1 MTTFFIASIITT
13 SILSYISAQLFT
25 KEGGRACQFEYLWLF
40 QTIVKVVFNCQF
52 AFSSIIMQK
61 KNGLL
66 KITTEK
72 PSKYFLMC
80 QNIADL
86 VKCCICKNCF
96 TKQRHRPS
104 GKWLRLAQS
113 GISDEDY
120 WTLDNRA
127 EYKMQLA
134 TVHKVQASKLQNFVS
149 SLTKNTCNV

>member
-1 MTTFFIASIITT
+1 MKRLHISTIKV
-13 SILSYISAQLFT
+13 YISAQLFA
-25 KEGGRACQFEYLWLF
+25 KQGGSACQFEYLWLF

-96 TKQRHRPS
+96 TKQRHGAS
-104 GKWLRLAQS
+104 
-113 GISDEDY
+113 
-120 WTLDNRA
+120 TLTNGFAWRSLGSRTRIIGHQTTG
-127 EYKMQLA
+127 YIMQLA
-134 TVHKVQASKLQNFVS
+134 TVDKGPRLQS
-149 SLTKNTCNV
+149 CKKIHQ